1 MAEREEGEEI
11 DREREGGQI
20 GRKEVIGTVHL
31 SLIEMFIT

>member
-20 GRKEVIGTVHL
+20 GRKEVIGTC
-31 SLIEMFIT
+31 I